1 MTEQQ
6 LQEIETSHYRMPVVL
21 ALIAEIRRLREQQ
34 GRELIARVDAI
45 EQGNGLA
52 QRLIAERDA
61 ALVERDAL
69 LVRVDQWRQMADREA
84 TAHVEMRA
92 ERDAAR
98 QEAAAAQAAWASD
111 VAEWKEWLLGAEQA
125 RDGWK
130 QRAEQAERERNIL
143 SLAVP
148 LEDELSGRIDET
160 CKHLAMQDGYT
171 LNGIAQL
178 LVDVQRRMAA
188 DWVEIGRER
197 RQRQQAEAA
206 LAQAQAERDEAQQ
219 QVAVWETVFRHSPS
233 PVRPVAQPTALPPLP
248 NGWEPYDEG
257 AHTHATFK
265 RGSDM
270 VEAIPGSLEVVVDAL
285 ATPADLITVLRH
297 AEAAHL
303 KLKGGAK

>member
-34 GRELIARVDAI
+34 GRELIARVEAI

-130 QRAEQAERERNIL
+130 QRAEQAE
-143 SLAVP
+143 
-148 LEDELSGRIDET
+148 
-160 CKHLAMQDGYT
+160 
-171 LNGIAQL
+171 
-178 LVDVQRRMAA
+178 
-188 DWVEIGRER
+188 
-197 RQRQQAEAA
+197 AA
-206 LAQAQAERDEAQQ
+206 LAEA
-219 QVAVWETVFRHSPS
+219 R
-233 PVRPVAQPTALPPLP
+233 L
-248 NGWEPYDEG
+248 
-257 AHTHATFK
+257 
-265 RGSDM
+265 
-270 VEAIPGSLEVVVDAL
+270 
-285 ATPADLITVLRH
+285 VLRECH
-297 AEAAHL
+297 EVLANHGYITDDDDPESLCARVAAVL
-303 KLKGGAK
+303 AQEK